1 MFLVIVCAAIAV
13 AVLVYMLLASRPNSG
28 AQQRR
33 HPRMDLAVPVDIHT
47 HDNKHLGETKNIS
60 QGGMLLQAHAP
71 VSISQPIRLKFTLPP
86 EAPVEI
92 PAVVTYKKGLQI
104 GVRFD
109 PTHHTRADIEKWMR
123 QANLENNKEEKKD
136 EKPPE
141 AASQT
146 AHS

>member
-1 MFLVIVCAAIAV
+1 MFLVILCATVAV

-47 HDNKHLGETKNIS
+47 HDNKHMGETKNIS
-60 QGGMLLQAHAP
+60 QGGMLLHAQAP
-71 VSISQPIRLKFTLPP
+71 VSISQPVRLKFTLPP
-86 EAPVEI
+86 QAPVEI
-92 PAVVTYKKGLQI
+92 PAVVTYKKGQQI

-109 PTHHTRADIEKWMR
+109 PTHHTRAEIEKWIR
-123 QANLENNKEEKKD
+123 DSNTEAKP

-141 AASQT
+141 SASSQT
-146 AHS
+146 TRS

>member
-1 MFLVIVCAAIAV
+1 MFLVILCAVIAV
-13 AVLVYMLLASRPNSG
+13 AVLVYMLLVSRPNSG

-33 HPRMDLAVPVDIHT
+33 HPRMDLTVPVDIHT

-60 QGGMLLQAHAP
+60 QGGMLLQAQAP
-71 VSISQPIRLKFTLPP
+71 VAISQPIRLRFTLPP

-92 PAVVTYKKGLQI
+92 PAVVTYKKGQQI

-109 PTHHTRADIEKWMR
+109 PTHHTRTDIEKWIR
-123 QANLENNKEEKKD
+123 RSSAETKD
-136 EKPPE
+136 EKPPDA

-146 AHS
+146 APS

>member
-1 MFLVIVCAAIAV
+1 MRAMFLVILCAAIAV

-47 HDNKHLGETKNIS
+47 HDNKHLGETRNIS
-60 QGGMLLQAHAP
+60 RGGMLLQAEAP

-92 PAVVTYKKGLQI
+92 PAVVTYKKGQQI

-109 PTHHTRADIEKWMR
+109 PTHHTRADIEKWIR
-123 QANLENNKEEKKD
+123 ESNVEKKD